1 MNVKDKP
8 KKSTPASRQREVP
21 GQELKWIGKNMKRVE
36 DPRLLVGEGEY
47 ADDISF
53 ANMLHAA
60 VLGSPHAHAR
70 IISIDVSKALALPG
84 VHAVM
89 TGEDVAKVTGP
100 LPCFGSP
107 PVEQRCVAVGK
118 VRHVGEPVAIVAADS
133 RYIAEDAVGLIEVE
147 YEQLPVVAD
156 LRKAV
161 HAKGDAVLHP
171 DRGDNNIALQR
182 KFKFGTVDEDFAK
195 AKTIVK
201 RTLRWP
207 RSGAQPL
214 ETCGA
219 VADYNRGSGKF
230 TVYCNTSMYN
240 YVGWL
245 WAISLNVPAHR
256 LNIVPT
262 MAGGSFGSKLF
273 LHKVPILAA
282 TLARKTGR
290 PVKYIED
297 RLANLT
303 SCDHHGSDRYYE
315 CELALDENNNMTAL
329 KCDVIDD
336 YGAYFQF
343 GIGHHGNALSQ
354 ITGPYQIRS
363 VEANITAVLTNKC
376 QQGAYRGF
384 GSEVS
389 NFVLERMVDAAC
401 DQLDVDR
408 VAFRRQNFIKKE
420 QFPYYIPTGN
430 LYDSGDYEAVI
441 EKASAMLDLEG
452 WRKKQAE
459 ALKEG
464 RYIGIGLATC
474 QERSVF
480 SSTEFWS
487 LNNVP
492 GFTLT
497 SSAEGVSVK
506 IDAMGNAVVKLQA
519 PFWGNSPE
527 TMAVQILAEQ
537 LQLAPSAISV
547 AYSDTDSGLSGTG
560 PGGSRYTVMIA
571 GALVGASKIIKD
583 KMFLLAGHLLQSTR
597 DKLELRDGKV
607 MIKGT
612 EQGMSIADIAM
623 QAHFF
628 RLSFPDEPEFDTG
641 LDANYTYDHP
651 LTTLPNDDRT
661 DLGIFYPI
669 MGHMCH
675 MPVVEVDIE
684 TGRITFLDYVAV
696 HDCGTMVNPMTLAG
710 HVRGGTA
717 QGIGTAL
724 YELYDYDDQGQFRS
738 GSYADYLMPKV
749 MEVPPDVRVGHV
761 ETPSPFTEYGIK
773 GGGEGGRMGTPPAL
787 AGAIEDALRPLGVRI
802 DALPVTPSRLRGLIR
817 SAQAQG
823 GV

>member
-8 KKSTPASRQREVP
+8 KKFTPASRQREVP
-21 GQELKWIGKNMKRVE
+21 GQDLKWIGKNMKRVE

-47 ADDISF
+47 ADDIAL

-70 IISIDVSKALALPG
+70 ILSIDVSKALALPG

-107 PVEQRCVAVGK
+107 AVEQRCVALGT

-156 LRKAV
+156 LRQAV

-171 DRGDNNIALQR
+171 DRGDNNIALHR
-182 KFKFGTVDEDFAK
+182 KFKFGTVDEDFAS

-245 WAISLNVPAHR
+245 WAMSLNVPAHK
-256 LNIVPT
+256 LNIIPT

-273 LHKVPILAA
+273 LHKVPVIAA

-354 ITGPYQIRS
+354 ITGPYRIRS

-401 DQLDVDR
+401 DQLDLDR
-408 VAFRRQNFIKKE
+408 VAFRRQNFIKKD

-459 ALKEG
+459 ARKEG

-506 IDAMGNAVVKLQA
+506 IDPLGNAVVKLQA

-607 MIKGT
+607 MVKGT

-651 LTTLPNDDRT
+651 LNTLPNDDRT

-675 MPVVEVDIE
+675 MPVIEVDIE
-684 TGRITFLDYVAV
+684 TGKISFLDYVAV

-724 YELYDYDDQGQFRS
+724 YEQYDYDDQGQFRS

-802 DALPVTPSRLRGLIR
+802 DALPVKPSRLRGLIR
-817 SAQAQG
+817 NAQAQG
-823 GV
+823 GN

>member
-1 MNVKDKP
+1 MNVKVKA
-8 KKSTPASRQREVP
+8 KKSIPASRQREVP
-21 GQELKWIGKNMKRVE
+21 GQDLKWIGQNMKRVE

-47 ADDISF
+47 ADDIVLG
-53 ANMLHAA
+53 NMLHAA
-60 VLGSPHAHAR
+60 VLGSPYAHAR

-107 PVEQRCVAVGK
+107 PVEQRCVALGK

-147 YEQLPVVAD
+147 YEPLPVVSD
-156 LRKAV
+156 LREAV
-161 HAKGDAVLHP
+161 HAKGAAVLHP

-182 KFKFGTVDEDFAK
+182 NFKFGTVDEDFAS
-195 AKTIVK
+195 ADVVIK

-230 TVYCNTSMYN
+230 TVHCNTSMYN

-245 WAISLNVPAHR
+245 WAMSLNIPAHK

-273 LHKVPILAA
+273 IHKVPIIAA
-282 TLARKTGR
+282 TLSRATGR
-290 PVKYIED
+290 PVKYLED
-297 RLANLT
+297 RLENLS

-315 CELALDENNNMTAL
+315 CELALDAERNMTAL
-329 KCDVIDD
+329 RCDVIDD

-354 ITGPYQIRS
+354 ITGPYKIRS
-363 VEANITAVLTNKC
+363 VEAKITAVLTNKC

-401 DQLDVDR
+401 DELDLDR
-408 VAFRRQNFIKKE
+408 IAFRRQNFIKKAD
-420 QFPYYIPTGN
+420 FPHYIPTGN
-430 LYDSGDYEAVI
+430 LYDSGDYEAVLD
-441 EKASAMLDLEG
+441 KALGMLDLEG
-452 WRKKQAE
+452 WRVKQA
-459 ALKEG
+459 AARKEG
-464 RYIGIGLATC
+464 RYIGIGIATC

-497 SSAEGVSVK
+497 SSPEGVSVK
-506 IDAMGNAVVKLQA
+506 IDATGKAVVKLQA

-527 TMAVQILAEQ
+527 TMAAQILAEQ
-537 LQLAPSAISV
+537 LKMEPEDISV
-547 AYSDTDSGLSGTG
+547 VYADTDSGLSGTG

-571 GALVGASKIIKD
+571 GALVGASKILKD
-583 KMFLLAGHLLQSTR
+583 KMFLLASHLLQSTP
-597 DKLELRDGKV
+597 DKMEMRNGKV
-607 MIKGT
+607 MVKDSET
-612 EQGMSIADIAM
+612 GMSIADIAM

-628 RLSFPDEPEFDTG
+628 RLSFPDQPEYDTG

-651 LTTLPNDDRT
+651 LTTLPSDDRT

-675 MPVVEVDIE
+675 MPVIEIDIE
-684 TGRITFLDYVAV
+684 TGRVTFLDYVAV
-696 HDCGTMVNPMTLAG
+696 HDCGTIVNPMTLAG
-710 HVRGGTA
+710 HIRGGTA
-717 QGIGTAL
+717 QGVGTAL
-724 YELYDYDDQGQFRS
+724 YEHYDYDENGQLRT
-738 GSYADYLMPKV
+738 GSYAEYLMPKV
-749 MEVPPDVRVGHV
+749 MEVPPNVRVGHV

-773 GGGEGGRMGTPPAL
+773 GGGEGGRMGTPPAM
-787 AGAIEDALRPLGVRI
+787 ASAIEDALRHLGVRI

-817 SAQAQG
+817 DAQAQG

>member
-1 MNVKDKP
+1 MNVKAKA
-8 KKSTPASRQREVP
+8 KKSIPASRQREVP
-21 GQELKWIGKNMKRVE
+21 GQDLKWIGQNMKRVE

-47 ADDISF
+47 ADDIAL

-60 VLGSPHAHAR
+60 VLASPHAHAR

-89 TGEDVAKVTGP
+89 TGEEVAKVTGP

-107 PVEQRCVAVGK
+107 PVEQRCVALGK

-156 LRKAV
+156 LREAV
-161 HAKGDAVLHP
+161 HAKGAAVLHP
-171 DRGDNNIALQR
+171 ERGDNNIALQR
-182 KFKFGTVDEDFAK
+182 SFKFGTVDEDFAN

-219 VADYNRGSGKF
+219 VADFNRGSGKF
-230 TVYCNTSMYN
+230 TVHCNTSMYN

-245 WAISLNVPAHR
+245 WAVSLNVPAHK

-273 LHKVPILAA
+273 LHKVPIIAA

-290 PVKYIED
+290 PVKYLED
-297 RLANLT
+297 RLENLS

-315 CELALDENNNMTAL
+315 CELALDADNNMTAL

-354 ITGPYQIRS
+354 ITGPYKIRS

-401 DQLDVDR
+401 DELNLDR
-408 VAFRRQNFIKKE
+408 LAFRRQNFIKKAE
-420 QFPYYIPTGN
+420 FPYFIPTGN
-430 LYDSGDYEAVI
+430 LYDSGDYEAVMD
-441 EKASAMLDLEG
+441 KAVGMLDLEG

-506 IDAMGNAVVKLQA
+506 LDALGNAVVKLQA

-547 AYSDTDSGLSGTG
+547 AYADTDSGLSGTG

-571 GALVGASKIIKD
+571 GALVGASKIIRNKL
-583 KMFLLAGHLLQSTR
+583 FLLAGHLLQAGK

-607 MIKGT
+607 MVKGT

-651 LTTLPNDDRT
+651 LTTLPSDDRT

-675 MPVVEVDIE
+675 MPVIEVDIE
-684 TGRITFLDYVAV
+684 TGKITFLDYVAV
-696 HDCGTMVNPMTLAG
+696 HDCGTIVNPMTLAG

-717 QGIGTAL
+717 QGVGTAL
-724 YELYDYDDQGQFRS
+724 YEQYDYDEQGQFRS

-749 MEVPPDVRVGHV
+749 MEVPPNVRVGHV

-802 DALPVTPSRLRGLIR
+802 DALPVTPSKLRGLIR
-817 SAQAQG
+817 QAQAK
-823 GV
+823 